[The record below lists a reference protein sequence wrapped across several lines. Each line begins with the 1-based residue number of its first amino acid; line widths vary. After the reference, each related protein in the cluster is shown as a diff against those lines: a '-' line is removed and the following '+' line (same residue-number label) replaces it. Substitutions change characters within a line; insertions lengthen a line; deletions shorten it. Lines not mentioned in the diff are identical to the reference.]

1 MIKGEV
7 QCVVQ
12 YLVVD
17 PKKNSEIAPLWCLA
31 MHTATAFKAEALL
44 TIASPANNKNN
55 KQSVTKQASTTILKI
70 SR

>member
-1 MIKGEV
+1 MRGEV

-31 MHTATAFKAEALL
+31 MHTAAAFKAVALF
-44 TIASPANNKNN
+44 TIASPEEKR
-55 KQSVTKQASTTILKI
+55 KTF
-70 SR
+70 